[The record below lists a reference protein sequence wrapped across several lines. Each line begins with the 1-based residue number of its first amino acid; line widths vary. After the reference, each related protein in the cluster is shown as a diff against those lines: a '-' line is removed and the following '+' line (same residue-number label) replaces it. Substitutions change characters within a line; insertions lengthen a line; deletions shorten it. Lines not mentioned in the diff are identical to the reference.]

1 MDKKLKI
8 KAPDLASLRSFL
20 AGADLDFGCRPFA
33 RKDGAAYVTTAIATD
48 DQLGRLNARR
58 STTRM
63 QTLEIELVE
72 EVPDPMTKLRLVPR
86 TGSRFA
92 GGVLPRGLGRKE

>member
-8 KAPDLASLRSFL
+8 KAPDLPALRSFL

-33 RKDGAAYVTTAIATD
+33 RKEGGAYVTIAIATD

-58 STTRM
+58 SATPA
-63 QTLEIELVE
+63 QSVEIEVVE
-72 EVPDPMTKLRLVPR
+72 EMPDPKTKLRLVQR
-86 TGSRFA
+86 AGSRFS
-92 GGVLPRGLGRKE
+92 GGGLPHGLGRKE